1 MEATLNNAPANKV
14 TLYRFEREPG
24 RFCFVCSVQSV
35 VPCMTLTFAYKQSPY
50 VNKLDALLTF
60 SALKNVTYEGG
71 TILEAPR
78 GKLPYISLDGTFI
91 PDSELAY
98 DSCISKGLVH
108 CLDRKATL
116 NEKEL
121 ALSRSIQ
128 ALVERNL
135 IEMMTY
141 ERQVY
146 LRVFNDLFSI
156 LPQLDRKLVSHK
168 GQTAY

>member
-1 MEATLNNAPANKV
+1 
-14 TLYRFEREPG
+14 
-24 RFCFVCSVQSV
+24 
-35 VPCMTLTFAYKQSPY
+35 MTLTFASKQSPY

-71 TILEAPR
+71 TIQEAPR
-78 GKLPYISLDGTFI
+78 GKLPYIALDGTFI

-98 DSCISKGLVH
+98 NSCVSKDLVR
-108 CLDRKATL
+108 CLDKKAVL
-116 NEKEL
+116 NEKEI

-135 IEMMTY
+135 IEMLTY

-146 LRVFNDLFSI
+146 PHMFKCPFLNSPPSWIENWYLTKDKYLADVPALIRNPIAYIFVYRPVSLFPST
-156 LPQLDRKLVSHK
+156 R
-168 GQTAY
+168 